1 MIRKLFNKIRNSQ
14 FASSVLKVGSGQL
27 ISQVISIITVP
38 ILSRIYADT
47 AYGDT
52 AFITSTAAVI
62 IDLSIFSLNSA
73 IMKPEKL
80 EDAKKVFTTAFLL
93 NAMVATMLVTVCLIL
108 QRQFFLFE
116 VSEDYVTAL
125 LLMWLYIITFAA
137 NNLMTVY
144 MNKQG
149 KYNKLFF
156 NPIIG
161 SGAQVL
167 VAIPLGLLGFGYKG
181 FLITYIISNAIA
193 VTHMMWKNNPF
204 YRGYR
209 FRHLLEVV
217 KTYKDY
223 ILYQCP
229 SNFISTSAIE
239 YPTQYLGRCFT
250 TQQLGGYSLCV
261 RVMKYPIRLIATPIS
276 TVYFRTATEYHR
288 EGKNLAAFTYK
299 MISRILL
306 ISAVPVAVFILFS
319 EPIFAFILGE
329 SWREAGALAGFLV
342 IQYVIMFCSQ
352 TTSYCRVSLGRQ
364 KVNLLVTSVNLIIS
378 VGSCVAGYMLFHS
391 MEGTVFCYS
400 LGQCIYGIIDM
411 AVNFYIMDKKYLWKY
426 LGVSV
431 AYTVLMFA
439 FLLLSR

>member
-156 NPIIG
+156 NPILG

-167 VAIPLGLLGFGYKG
+167 VASPLGLLGFGYKG
-181 FLITYIISNAIA
+181 FLKIVASA
-193 VTHMMWKNNPF
+193 
-204 YRGYR
+204 RGYTGGGS
-209 FRHLLEVV
+209 FVFC
-217 KTYKDY
+217 T
-223 ILYQCP
+223 
-229 SNFISTSAIE
+229 STKQRA
-239 YPTQYLGRCFT
+239 
-250 TQQLGGYSLCV
+250 SL
-261 RVMKYPIRLIATPIS
+261 
-276 TVYFRTATEYHR
+276 
-288 EGKNLAAFTYK
+288 
-299 MISRILL
+299 
-306 ISAVPVAVFILFS
+306 VAS
-319 EPIFAFILGE
+319 
-329 SWREAGALAGFLV
+329 
-342 IQYVIMFCSQ
+342 
-352 TTSYCRVSLGRQ
+352 
-364 KVNLLVTSVNLIIS
+364 KVTSDFLR
-378 VGSCVAGYMLFHS
+378 
-391 MEGTVFCYS
+391 
-400 LGQCIYGIIDM
+400 
-411 AVNFYIMDKKYLWKY
+411 
-426 LGVSV
+426 
-431 AYTVLMFA
+431 MFA
-439 FLLLSR
+439 GEPPKI